1 MNYLIDRLAERV
13 QDLIERKR
21 FLNVLSVTFA
31 ALAFIVRFLPM
42 PAHRRR
48 ICDGRMY
55 IACQQKN
62 FEKAAKILVDLSKRE
77 TPGADSM
84 RLFLYEVLGH
94 VDPRYADEL
103 VKTPQFDRN
112 LLPVIEAAILRRNG
126 EYEAALSALDYIAES
141 FPVRIQVAEF
151 KRSLLLEERRHEE
164 FALDG
169 VTRLSHDPDKPLFQF
184 AASVAAAADSAGRD
198 DILRSVI
205 ERIVRDR
212 DAILND
218 PKFLSRF
225 AQQAVD
231 ASMWLL
237 DLAGAKQVIDALRI
251 SGMEKAAVRLE
262 RRLSLDA
269 LSPISQL
276 IELAHQDILARVGLG
291 PAMTETRDAVIVI
304 PSAALRSNKIDYPGF
319 RADIRFVLQ
328 TISDCLNTMG
338 LDYGVK
344 GQIKLHGVE
353 DLAVPFFSYHT
364 VSRHRNGL
372 HFKETD
378 RPSRFSFDAGGY
390 SGWSEFSR
398 KSLAEL
404 PLHEV
409 DATAAGRFFQKDQAQ
424 TISRNLSKYTQ
435 SPLHATEVLPARFV
449 FVALQMMGDSVQELA
464 FCSPTEMMEE
474 VVKVCEKIG
483 YSIVVKRHPL
493 CGSAAIGKYIRE
505 NESAGRIISAT
516 GSIHSIIAKSA
527 AVCVI
532 NSGVGAEALLHE
544 KPVYVFGRSDYM
556 AACFICEQQ
565 GEFEKQFQPGRTAV
579 SAEDLR
585 RFWYLLRNE
594 YAVDLRDAEKAKSVI
609 HTRVKQHILD
619 IGKDE
624 SLVAEGS

>member
-21 FLNVLSVTFA
+21 FLKILSATFA

-42 PAHRRR
+42 PTHRRR

-62 FEKAAKILVDLSKRE
+62 FEKAAKILIDLSKRE

-84 RLFLYEVLGH
+84 RLFLYEVFGH
-94 VDPRYADEL
+94 VDPLYADEL
-103 VKTPQFDRN
+103 VKAPRFDRN
-112 LLPVIEAAILRRNG
+112 LLPVIEAALLRGNG

-184 AASVAAAADSAGRD
+184 AASVAAAADSAGRN

-205 ERIVRDR
+205 ERVVRDR

-237 DLAGAKQVIDALRI
+237 DLAGAKQVIDALRTN
-251 SGMEKAAVRLE
+251 GMEKAAVRLE

-269 LSPISQL
+269 LSPMSQL

-328 TISDCLNTMG
+328 TIADCLSTMG

-344 GQIKLHGVE
+344 GQIRLHGVE
-353 DLAVPFFSYHT
+353 DLPVPFFSYHT
-364 VSRHRNGL
+364 VSKHRNGL

-398 KSLAEL
+398 RSLAEL

-409 DATAAGRFFQKDQAQ
+409 DATAAGRFFQQDQAQ
-424 TISRNLSKYTQ
+424 TISRNVSKYAQ
-435 SPLHATEVLPARFV
+435 GPLHASENLPARFV
-449 FVALQMMGDSVQELA
+449 FVALQMMGDSVQDLA
-464 FCSPTEMMEE
+464 YCTPIEMMEE
-474 VVKVCEKIG
+474 VVTTCERIG
-483 YSIVVKRHPL
+483 YSVVVKRHPL
-493 CGSAAIGKYIRE
+493 CGSTAIGKYIRE
-505 NESAGRIISAT
+505 NKDAGRIVVAT
-516 GSIHSIIAKSA
+516 GSIHSIIAQSA

-556 AACFICEQQ
+556 AACIVCEQR
-565 GEFEKQFQPGRTAV
+565 GDFEKQFQPGRTAS

-594 YAVDLRDAEKAKSVI
+594 YAVDLGDTENAKSVI
-609 HTRVKQHILD
+609 CARVKQHFLD
-619 IGKDE
+619 FRENGN
-624 SLVAEGS
+624 VAAKMS

>member
-21 FLNVLSVTFA
+21 FLNVLSATFA
-31 ALAFIVRFLPM
+31 ALAFIVRFWPM

-94 VDPRYADEL
+94 VDPQYADEL
-103 VKTPQFDRN
+103 VKTPRFDRN
-112 LLPVIEAAILRRNG
+112 LLPVIEAALLRRNG
-126 EYEAALSALDYIAES
+126 EYEAALSALDYTAES
-141 FPVRIQVAEF
+141 FPARIQVAEF

-184 AASVAAAADSAGRD
+184 AASVAAAADSAGRN

-218 PKFLSRF
+218 PKLLSRF

-269 LSPISQL
+269 LAPMSQL
-276 IELAHQDILARVGLG
+276 IERAHQDILARVGLG
-291 PAMTETRDAVIVI
+291 LATTKTRDAVIVI

-328 TISDCLNTMG
+328 TIADCLNTMG
-338 LDYGVK
+338 LDYEVK

-353 DLAVPFFSYHT
+353 DLPKPFFSYHT
-364 VSRHRNGL
+364 VSGHQNGL

-378 RPSRFSFDAGGY
+378 RPSRFSFDTGGY

-398 KSLAEL
+398 KSLTEL

-409 DATAAGRFFQKDQAQ
+409 DATAAYRFFQQDQAQ

-435 SPLHATEVLPARFV
+435 GPLHAADALPARFV
-449 FVALQMMGDSVQELA
+449 FVALQMVGDSVQELA
-464 FCSPTEMMEE
+464 FCNPIEMMEE
-474 VVKVCEKIG
+474 VLTVCEKSG
-483 YSIVVKRHPL
+483 YAVVVKRHPL
-493 CGSAAIGKYIRE
+493 CGSTVIGKYIQDYE
-505 NESAGRIISAT
+505 NAGRIVVAT
-516 GSIHSIIAKSA
+516 GSIHAIIAQSIA
-527 AVCVI
+527 ICVI

-556 AACFICEQQ
+556 AACFVCEHR
-565 GEFEKQFQPGRTAV
+565 GDFESQFQPGRTAV
-579 SAEDLR
+579 SVHDLR
-585 RFWYLLRNE
+585 CFWYLLRNE
-594 YAVDLRDAEKAKSVI
+594 YAVDLQDREKAKAAI
-609 HTRVKQHILD
+609 YTRVKQHA
-619 IGKDE
+619 
-624 SLVAEGS
+624 LVSVRTEA

>member
-21 FLNVLSVTFA
+21 FLNILSVTFA

-62 FEKAAKILVDLSKRE
+62 FEKAVKILVDLSKRE

-103 VKTPQFDRN
+103 VKTPRFDRN
-112 LLPVIEAAILRRNG
+112 LLPVIEAALLHRNG
-126 EYEAALSALDYIAES
+126 EYEAALSALDYTAKS

-184 AASVAAAADSAGRD
+184 AASVAAAADSAGRN

-205 ERIVRDR
+205 ERIARDR

-218 PKFLSRF
+218 QKFLSRF

-237 DLAGAKQVIDALRI
+237 DLAGAKQVIDALRM

-269 LSPISQL
+269 LAPMSQL

-291 PAMTETRDAVIVI
+291 PAMAETRDAVIVI

-328 TISDCLNTMG
+328 TIADCLNTMG

-353 DLAVPFFSYHT
+353 DLPMPFFSYHT

-378 RPSRFSFDAGGY
+378 RPSRFSFDTGGY

-398 KSLAEL
+398 RSLAEL

-409 DATAAGRFFQKDQAQ
+409 DATAAGRFFQQDQAQ
-424 TISRNLSKYTQ
+424 TISRNVSKYAQ
-435 SPLHATEVLPARFV
+435 SPLHATQTLPARFV
-449 FVALQMMGDSVQELA
+449 FVALQMMGDSVQDLA
-464 FCSPTEMMEE
+464 YCSPIEMMEE
-474 VVKVCEKIG
+474 VVTTCERIG
-483 YSIVVKRHPL
+483 YSVVVKRHPL
-493 CGSAAIGKYIRE
+493 CGSTAIGKYIRE
-505 NESAGRIISAT
+505 KKDAGRIVVAT
-516 GSIHSIIAKSA
+516 GSIHTIIAQSA

-556 AACFICEQQ
+556 AACFVCERR
-565 GEFEKQFQPGRTAV
+565 GDFEKQFQPGRTAS

-594 YAVDLRDAEKAKSVI
+594 YAVDLRDTETAKAVI
-609 HTRVKQHILD
+609 RMRVKQHISD
-619 IGKDE
+619 FGE
-624 SLVAEGS
+624 NGSVTMKVS

>member
-1 MNYLIDRLAERV
+1 MNYLIDRLAEFV

-21 FLNVLSVTFA
+21 LLSILSLVLA

-62 FEKAAKILVDLSKRE
+62 FEKAAKILVDLSDRE
-77 TPGADSM
+77 TPGADSV

-103 VKTPQFDRN
+103 VKTPRFDRN
-112 LLPVIEAAILRRNG
+112 LLPVIEAALLRRNG

-141 FPVRIQVAEF
+141 FPARIQVAEF

-164 FALDG
+164 FAVDG
-169 VTRLSHDPDKPLFQF
+169 ATRLSHDPDEPLFQF
-184 AASVAAAADSAGRD
+184 AASVAAAADSAGRN

-218 PKFLSRF
+218 PKLLSRF

-237 DLAGAKQVIDALRI
+237 DMAGAKQVVEALRKN
-251 SGMEKAAVRLE
+251 GMEKAADRLE
-262 RRLSLDA
+262 GRLNLDA
-269 LSPISQL
+269 LEPMSGL
-276 IELAHQDILARVGLG
+276 IGRGHQDILTRAGLS
-291 PAMTETRDAVIVI
+291 PPMTQTHDAVIII
-304 PSAALRSNKIDYPGF
+304 PSAALRSNKIDYSGF

-328 TISDCLNTMG
+328 TISEYLDTIG

-353 DLAVPFFSYHT
+353 DLPIPFFSYHT
-364 VSRHRNGL
+364 VSGHRNGL

-378 RPSRFSFDAGGY
+378 RPSRFSFDTGGY

-435 SPLHATEVLPARFV
+435 SPLHATEALPARFV

-474 VVKVCEKIG
+474 VVKVCEKNG
-483 YSIVVKRHPL
+483 YSVVVKRHPL

>member
-21 FLNVLSVTFA
+21 FLNVLSVALA

-48 ICDGRMY
+48 ICDGRMF

-94 VDPRYADEL
+94 VDPRYADAL
-103 VKTPQFDRN
+103 MKTPRFDRN
-112 LLPVIEAAILRRNG
+112 LLPVIEAALLRRNG

-141 FPVRIQVAEF
+141 FPARVQVAEF
-151 KRSLLLEERRHEE
+151 KRSLLLEERRHED
-164 FALDG
+164 FAVDG
-169 VTRLSHDPDKPLFQF
+169 VTRLSHDPEKPLFQF
-184 AASVAAAADSAGRD
+184 AASVAAAADSAGRH
-198 DILRSVI
+198 DILRSAI
-205 ERIVRDR
+205 ERIFRDR
-212 DAILND
+212 DAILKD
-218 PKFLSRF
+218 PSLLSRF
-225 AQQAVD
+225 AQQSVE

-237 DLAGAKQVIDALRI
+237 DLAGANQVIEVLRI
-251 SGMEKAAVRLE
+251 AGMEKAAVRLE
-262 RRLSLDA
+262 RRLKLKA
-269 LSPISQL
+269 LAPMSHL
-276 IELAHQDILARVGLG
+276 IERAHQDILTRVGLR
-291 PAMTETRDAVIVI
+291 PPITQTHNAVIII
-304 PSAALRSNKIDYPGF
+304 PSAALRSNKIDYSGF

-328 TISDCLNTMG
+328 TIAECLDTIG

-344 GQIKLHGVE
+344 GQIKLHGIE
-353 DLAVPFFSYHT
+353 DLPVPFFSYHT

-378 RPSRFSFDAGGY
+378 RPSHFSFDTGGY

-404 PLHEV
+404 PLYEV
-409 DATAAGRFFQKDQAQ
+409 DARTATNFFQQDQAK
-424 TISRNLSKYTQ
+424 TISRNLSKYAQ
-435 SPLHATEVLPARFV
+435 DPIHAAEILPGRFV
-449 FVALQMMGDSVQELA
+449 FIALQMVGDSVQELA
-464 FCSPTEMMEE
+464 YYSPIEMMEE
-474 VVKVCEKIG
+474 VVTTCEKIG
-483 YSIVVKRHPL
+483 YSVVVKRHPL
-493 CGSAAIGKYIRE
+493 CGSTVIGRYIRE
-505 NESAGRIISAT
+505 NEIAGRLISAT
-516 GSIHSIIAKSA
+516 GSIHSIIAKST

-544 KPVYVFGRSDYM
+544 KPVYVFGRSEYM
-556 AACFICEQQ
+556 AACFVCEQR
-565 GEFEKQFQPGRTAV
+565 GDFENLFQPGGTAA

-594 YAVDLRDAEKAKSVI
+594 YAVDLRDTETAKAVI
-609 HTRVKQHILD
+609 RMRVKQHILD
-619 IGKDE
+619 VGENGRVTMKV
-624 SLVAEGS
+624 S

>member
-21 FLNVLSVTFA
+21 FLNILSLLLA

-62 FEKAAKILVDLSKRE
+62 FEKAAKILVDLSHRE

-94 VDPRYADEL
+94 VDPRYANEL
-103 VKTPQFDRN
+103 VKTPRFDRN
-112 LLPVIEAAILRRNG
+112 LSPVIEAALLRMNG
-126 EYEAALSALDYIAES
+126 EYEAALSTLDYTGET
-141 FPVRIQVAEF
+141 FPVRVQVAEF

-164 FALDG
+164 FAVDG
-169 VTRLSHDPDKPLFQF
+169 VTRLSYDPDKPLFQF
-184 AASVAAAADSAGRD
+184 AASVAAAADSAGRND
-198 DILRSVI
+198 VLRSVI

-218 PKFLSRF
+218 PKLLSRF

-231 ASMWLL
+231 ASMWLI
-237 DLAGAKQVIDALRI
+237 DLAGAKQVVEALRKN
-251 SGMEKAAVRLE
+251 GMKKAADRLE
-262 RRLSLDA
+262 GRLNLDA
-269 LSPISQL
+269 LEPMSGL
-276 IELAHQDILARVGLG
+276 IGRGHQDILARAGLS
-291 PAMTETRDAVIVI
+291 PPMTQTHDAVIVV
-304 PSAALRSNKIDYPGF
+304 PSAALRSNKIDYSGF

-328 TISDCLNTMG
+328 TIAECLDTIG
-338 LDYGVK
+338 IDYGVK

-353 DLAVPFFSYHT
+353 DLPIPFFSYHT
-364 VSRHRNGL
+364 VSGHRNGL

-378 RPSRFSFDAGGY
+378 RPSRFSFDIGGY
-390 SGWSEFSR
+390 SGWSEFSG

-409 DATAAGRFFQKDQAQ
+409 DATAASRFFQEDQAQ

-435 SPLHATEVLPARFV
+435 SPLHAAEALPVRFV

-464 FCSPTEMMEE
+464 FCNPIEMMEE
-474 VVKVCEKIG
+474 VISTCEKIG
-483 YSIVVKRHPL
+483 YSVVVKRHPL
-493 CGSAAIGKYIRE
+493 CGSTVIGRYIHE

-556 AACFICEQQ
+556 AACFVCEKR
-565 GEFEKQFQPGRTAV
+565 GDFEKQFQPGRTAAP
-579 SAEDLR
+579 AEDLR

-594 YAVDLRDAEKAKSVI
+594 YAVNLRDTETAKSVI
-609 HTRVKQHILD
+609 RMRVKQHILD
-619 IGKDE
+619 FGE
-624 SLVAEGS
+624 NGSVTMKVS

>member
-1 MNYLIDRLAERV
+1 MKYLIDRLAEHV
-13 QDLIERKR
+13 QDLIERKK
-21 FLNVLSVTFA
+21 FLGGLGVVLA
-31 ALAFIVRFLPM
+31 ALAFVVRFLPM

-62 FEKAAKILVDLSKRE
+62 FEKAVKILIDLSNRE

-103 VKTPQFDRN
+103 MRTPRFDRN
-112 LLPVIEAAILRRNG
+112 LLPVIEAALLRRNG

-141 FPVRIQVAEF
+141 FPARVQVAEF

-164 FALDG
+164 FAVDG
-169 VTRLSHDPDKPLFQF
+169 RTRLSHDSDKPLFQF
-184 AASVAAAADSAGRD
+184 AASVAAAADSAGRN

-212 DAILND
+212 AVILND
-218 PKFLSRF
+218 PKLLSRF
-225 AQQAVD
+225 AQQALE

-237 DLAGAKQVIDALRI
+237 DLAGARQVVEALRK
-251 SGMEKAAVRLE
+251 SGMEKAAGRLE
-262 RRLSLDA
+262 GRLDIDA
-269 LSPISQL
+269 LAPMSGL
-276 IELAHQDILARVGLG
+276 IGRGHQDILARAGLS
-291 PAMTETRDAVIVI
+291 PPMTQTHDAVIII
-304 PSAALRSNKIDYPGF
+304 PSAALRSNKIDYSGF

-328 TISDCLNTMG
+328 TIAEYLDAIG

-353 DLAVPFFSYHT
+353 DLPVPFFSYHT
-364 VSRHRNGL
+364 VSGHRNGL

-378 RPSRFSFDAGGY
+378 RPSRFSFDTGGY

-404 PLHEV
+404 PLDEV
-409 DATAAGRFFQKDQAQ
+409 DATTAANFFQRDQEQ
-424 TISRNLSKYTQ
+424 TISRNLSKYAQ
-435 SPLHATEVLPARFV
+435 DPIHAAEILPSRFV
-449 FVALQMMGDSVQELA
+449 FIALQMVGDSVQELA
-464 FCSPTEMMEE
+464 YCSPIEMMEE
-474 VVKVCEKIG
+474 VVTTCEKIG
-483 YSIVVKRHPL
+483 YSVVVKRHPL
-493 CGSAAIGKYIRE
+493 CGSTVIGRYIRE

-527 AVCVI
+527 AICVI

-556 AACFICEQQ
+556 AACFVCEQP
-565 GEFEKQFQPGRTAV
+565 GTFEKQFQPGRTAV
-579 SAEDLR
+579 SAADLR
-585 RFWYLLRNE
+585 RFWYLLRNS
-594 YAVDLRDAEKAKSVI
+594 YAVDLRDAEQAKAVI
-609 HTRVKQHILD
+609 HARVKQHILD
-619 IGKDE
+619 FGEDG
-624 SLVAEGS
+624 SLVAQVL

>member
-1 MNYLIDRLAERV
+1 MNYLIDRLAEFV

-21 FLNVLSVTFA
+21 LLNILSLVLA

-62 FEKAAKILVDLSKRE
+62 FEKAAKIIVGLSNRE
-77 TPGADSM
+77 TAGADSM

-94 VDPRYADEL
+94 VDPRYANEL
-103 VKTPQFDRN
+103 VKTPRFDRK
-112 LLPVIEAAILRRNG
+112 LLPVIEAALLRRNG
-126 EYEAALSALDYIAES
+126 EYEAALSTLDYTAES

-184 AASVAAAADSAGRD
+184 AASVAAAADSAGRN

-218 PKFLSRF
+218 PKLLSRF
-225 AQQAVD
+225 AQQAVE

-237 DLAGAKQVIDALRI
+237 DLAGAKQVVEALRK
-251 SGMEKAAVRLE
+251 SGMEKAADRLA
-262 RRLSLDA
+262 RRLNLDA
-269 LSPISQL
+269 LAPMSDL
-276 IELAHQDILARVGLG
+276 IGRGHQDILARAGLS
-291 PAMTETRDAVIVI
+291 PPMTQTHYAVIII

-328 TISDCLNTMG
+328 TISEYLDTIGLN
-338 LDYGVK
+338 YGVK

-353 DLAVPFFSYHT
+353 DLPIPFFSYHT
-364 VSRHRNGL
+364 VSGHRNGL

-378 RPSRFSFDAGGY
+378 RPSRFSFDTGGY

-409 DATAAGRFFQKDQAQ
+409 DATAADRFFQQDQAQ
-424 TISRNLSKYTQ
+424 TISRNLSKYNQ
-435 SPLHATEVLPARFV
+435 GPLHAADALPTRFV
-449 FVALQMMGDSVQELA
+449 FVALQMIGDSVQELA
-464 FCSPTEMMEE
+464 FCNPIEMIEE
-474 VVKVCEKIG
+474 VLKVCEKIG
-483 YSIVVKRHPL
+483 YSVVVKRHPL
-493 CGSAAIGKYIRE
+493 CGSTAIGKYIWE

-516 GSIHSIIAKSA
+516 GSIHSIIAKST

-556 AACFICEQQ
+556 AACFVCKQR
-565 GEFEKQFQPGRTAV
+565 GDFEKQFQPARTAV

-594 YAVDLRDAEKAKSVI
+594 YAVDLRDTDNAKAVI
-609 HTRVKQHILD
+609 STRVKDHIF
-619 IGKDE
+619 GARME
-624 SLVAEGS
+624 A